1 MNIQEL
7 YKLYQQY
14 PVVSTDTRNIQP
26 DSIFFALKG
35 DKFNANTFATE
46 ALAAGARYVVLDD
59 PLYAQADERYI
70 LVDDALTALQQLAN
84 HHRKQL
90 HIPFVGITGTNGKT
104 TTKELLYAVLSQ
116 GFKTYATRGNL
127 NNHIG
132 VPLTLLAIGSDVE
145 MAIIEMGANHQGEIA
160 FLCAIAEPTHGL
172 ITNVGKAHLEGF
184 GSFEGVRKTKGE
196 LYDYL
201 KKTDGI
207 LFLQGDNSWLEEMEA
222 QRGIDKV
229 VRYGFS
235 PNNALIG
242 KLEQADPLLSF
253 SWFEKSKPTV
263 LSTVHTHLVG
273 SYNLEN
279 ILAAVAVGLY
289 FDLTPTAINEGIAGY
304 VPTNNRSQVTR
315 TEKNIVIA
323 DYYNAN
329 ASSMAAA
336 LDNMAV
342 IAAEQ
347 KVIVLGDM
355 FEMGDESFL
364 EHEKVIEKAL
374 AIGVERLIFVGKAF
388 YEQRNDQAE
397 FYETTEAAKVALLAN
412 PIAGSTVL
420 LKGSR
425 GMAFENLIGVL

>member
-14 PVVSTDTRNIQP
+14 PVVSTDTRNIQT

-35 DKFNANTFATE
+35 DKFNANAFAAE

-59 PLYAQADERYI
+59 PAYAQADERYI
-70 LVDDALTALQQLAN
+70 LVEDVLTTLQQLAN

-104 TTKELLYAVLSQ
+104 TTKELLNAVLSQ
-116 GFKTYATRGNL
+116 GFKTYATKGNL

-145 MAIIEMGANHQGEIA
+145 LAIIEMGANHQGEIA
-160 FLCAIAEPTHGL
+160 FLCALAEPTHGL

-207 LFLQGDNSWLEEMEA
+207 LFLQGDNTWLAEMEA

-289 FDLTPTAINEGIAGY
+289 FELTPTAINEGIAGY

-355 FEMGDESFL
+355 FEMGDESFV

-397 FYETTEAAKVALLAN
+397 FYDTTAAAKVALLAN

>member
-116 GFKTYATRGNL
+116 GFKTYATKGNL

-207 LFLQGDNSWLEEMEA
+207 LFLQGDNTWLEEMEA